1 MVNGTD
7 RKVFL
12 ALLWLTFRELHSDY
26 KGLKVSERIPLPD
39 QPEHSVAYDTLL
51 NYATQGME
59 KIIPEGTKKTYS
71 VHELLQG
78 IHFDN
83 QSEGKRMLALAK
95 AENKGGMRWLS
106 EIQNRSGK
114 AKDLNVF
121 GIKIKHKE
129 IIEDL
134 LKTTGKKSPGT
145 PIP

>member
-1 MVNGTD
+1 MNG
-7 RKVFL
+7 F
-12 ALLWLTFRELHSDY
+12 
-26 KGLKVSERIPLPD
+26 PD

-51 NYATQGME
+51 NYTTQGME

-95 AENKGGMRWLS
+95 AENKGRMRWLS

-114 AKDLNVF
+114 AKELDVF
-121 GIKIKHKE
+121 GIKINHKE

-134 LKTTGKKSPGT
+134 LKTTGKKSPDT